1 VLVRWRE
8 AERLDWTM
16 IEEAVCLWAAGHPA
30 GTAGQA
36 IADLRLPYPAD
47 KEMIRCVRAVIGR
60 HAAVGP
66 QVQEILRAEWGG
78 LYEISTCTRGRLTA
92 RRLDGTGEILT
103 AASPDE
109 LRSRMLRDSGLVMFM
124 PLSPSGTALAA

>member
-1 VLVRWRE
+1 MRWRE
-8 AERLDWTM
+8 AERLDWAM
-16 IEEAVCLWAAGHPA
+16 IEETVCLWAAGHPA

-47 KEMIRCVRAVIGR
+47 KEMIRYVSAVIGR
-60 HAAVGP
+60 HAAASP

-78 LYEISTCTRGRLTA
+78 LYEISTCARGRLTA
-92 RRLDGTGEILT
+92 RRLDGTGHMLT
-103 AASPDE
+103 AGSPDE

-124 PLSPSGTALAA
+124 PLPPSTAALAA

>member
-1 VLVRWRE
+1 MRWRE
-8 AERLDWTM
+8 AERLDWAM
-16 IEEAVCLWAAGHPA
+16 IEEAVCLWAASHPA

-36 IADLRLPYPAD
+36 ITDLRLPYPAD
-47 KEMIRCVRAVIGR
+47 QEMIRCVSAVIGR
-60 HAAVGP
+60 HAAASP

-78 LYEISTCTRGRLTA
+78 LYDISMCTRGRLTA

-103 AASPDE
+103 AGSPDE

-124 PLSPSGTALAA
+124 PLPPSTAALAA